1 MVSVDI
7 KHNVYS
13 GWPPIHCAQT
23 LARVSKALAKHISC
37 RWPTENSRPRS
48 PTSDPRPP
56 RRWTTVARW
65 QRSSRAHN
73 SASERAPV
81 GSRFKRT
88 EPLKRNGSWGMMA
101 KRDLQTVSKQVTW
114 CFMPSQPLRL
124 YHQGETRKQNC
135 FEMKRMNCFR
145 QAKIFI
151 HVSVG
156 FFFSLFFFFNLNIRL
171 GCCFLLLFSIE
182 MQLSCLFNALG
193 LKTFPVPLT
202 IQVTLY
208 HCTIV
213 YHVTCC
219 SKGHLTSTTR

>member
-1 MVSVDI
+1 MGRGGRGNRSGKCRQRYVKNVFIKGRHKGFPPSISLPPPFFPNKPMVSVDI

-13 GWPPIHCAQT
+13 GWPPIHGTQT

-73 SASERAPV
+73 SASERALV

-101 KRDLQTVSKQVTW
+101 KRDLQTVSNKATW
-114 CFMPSQPLRL
+114 CFMP
-124 YHQGETRKQNC
+124 
-135 FEMKRMNCFR
+135 
-145 QAKIFI
+145 
-151 HVSVG
+151 
-156 FFFSLFFFFNLNIRL
+156 
-171 GCCFLLLFSIE
+171 
-182 MQLSCLFNALG
+182 MQSAITVISSGRDPQTEL
-193 LKTFPVPLT
+193 P
-202 IQVTLY
+202 
-208 HCTIV
+208 
-213 YHVTCC
+213 
-219 SKGHLTSTTR
+219 